1 MIAAIMCGGKG
12 SRMQDSRNIEKP
24 LLKLNGKTMIE
35 LVLNALVQSE
45 KFRRI
50 VAVTSYYTPMTKS
63 YLTTNFSH
71 DVDIIKTE
79 GKGYSEDISIVLN
92 TLKPARVFVVS
103 ADLPLLESK
112 HVKRILSQIRR
123 EHNCTSVV
131 CAKEFVISL
140 GIKPSITVCIN
151 SAEYCHTGISMID
164 SAKIH
169 PDVSVVERYI
179 IMNQTG
185 VAVNVNSRSDLEAAE
200 RLIMCHV

>member
-1 MIAAIMCGGKG
+1 
-12 SRMQDSRNIEKP
+12 MQDSRNIEKP

-140 GIKPSITVCIN
+140 GIKPSIRVCIN

-179 IMNQTG
+179 IINQTG
-185 VAVNVNSRSDLEAAE
+185 VAVNVNTRSDLEAAE
-200 RLIMCHV
+200 RLIMCHA